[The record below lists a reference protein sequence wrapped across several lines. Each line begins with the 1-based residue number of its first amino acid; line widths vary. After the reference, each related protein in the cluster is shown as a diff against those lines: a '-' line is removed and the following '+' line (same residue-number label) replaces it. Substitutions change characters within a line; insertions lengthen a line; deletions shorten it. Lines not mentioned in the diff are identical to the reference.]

1 MSKRIIKKLNT
12 PFEVVN
18 PTAAL
23 LLVNLQDPQLG
34 TLKVFMKA
42 IVDYDLHYFAVGNK
56 ADLVTEEQ
64 IEKVKK
70 DFETMMTDLPGTH
83 RIWFVTSCKTGNGID
98 FLKRSMDMKF
108 GSGERIVVL
117 GIFNSGKTSMIRHFL
132 GKEVG
137 ITSVLGEAV
146 PGKTQ
151 TFDEYVFEDKFL
163 IDSVGQVIDISK
175 PLMFSID
182 FTGCKTPG
190 EKVERVFEEETKGLR
205 LSLKSSKSSI
215 LKAVELLKKQIDLGK
230 KIIVFGAGAS
240 ALVAKEMAGQGTE
253 TGVPIL
259 VFTNDLAEASPI
271 SFAKGIAEEERGLAK
286 YGTQAISEGDVCIGV
301 SASGGTGFV
310 FEALRIAR
318 EKGAKTISITENLD
332 TPLGKYSDIIIKSE
346 AKPEGPSS
354 SKIQTAHLVI
364 GHALILLLAE
374 ARGMT
379 AEKSIEFMMPEKCA
393 NKKMGIK

>member
-1 MSKRIIKKLNT
+1 LSKRIIKKLNT

-23 LLVNLQDPQLG
+23 LLVNLQDPQLQ

-64 IEKVKK
+64 IEKIKK
-70 DFETMMTDLPGTH
+70 EFEIMMTDLPGTH
-83 RIWFVTSCKTGNGID
+83 RIWFLTSCKTGDGID
-98 FLKRSMDMKF
+98 FLKKSMTMKF
-108 GSGERIVVL
+108 GPGERILVL
-117 GIFNSGKTSMIRHFL
+117 GIFNSGKTSMIRQLL
-132 GKEVG
+132 GKDVG
-137 ITSVLGEAV
+137 ITDVLGEAV

-151 TFDEYVFEDKFL
+151 TFDEYLWDDRIL
-163 IDSVGQVIDISK
+163 IDSVGQVIDITK

-182 FTGCKTPG
+182 FTDCKTPE
-190 EKVERVFEEETKGLR
+190 EKIERVFKEEISGL
-205 LSLKSSKSSI
+205 SSSFLTSKNAI
-215 LKAVELLKKQIDLGK
+215 LEAVELLKTQIEKGK
-230 KIIVFGAGAS
+230 KVIVLGAGAS

-253 TGVPIL
+253 TGVPI
-259 VFTNDLAEASPI
+259 VVYTNDLAEASPV
-271 SFAKGIAEEERGLAK
+271 SFAKGIAEEERGLAR
-286 YGTQAISEGDVCIGV
+286 YGTLVINEGDVCIGI

-310 FEALRIAR
+310 FEALRLAK
-318 EKGAKTISITENLD
+318 EKKAKTISITENAD

-364 GHALILLLAE
+364 GHALMLLLAE
-374 ARGMT
+374 VRGMT
-379 AEKSIEFMMPEKCA
+379 AEKSIEHMMPEKCA